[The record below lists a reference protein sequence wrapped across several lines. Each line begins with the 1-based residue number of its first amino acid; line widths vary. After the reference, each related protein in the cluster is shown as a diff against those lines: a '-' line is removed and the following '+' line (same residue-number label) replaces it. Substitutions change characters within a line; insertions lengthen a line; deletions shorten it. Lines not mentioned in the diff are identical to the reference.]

1 MTIQEIL
8 HFKYNIQCV
17 EGKTS
22 IPSKLVFAKEITTF
36 LDKYLVLLV
45 KYVPNSWYNC
55 LIIPIAYLSTGI
67 IPCTILIRKLC
78 TYLSK

>member
-8 HFKYNIQCV
+8 HFKYNIQCA

-22 IPSKLVFAKEITTF
+22 IPSKLVFAKEITTY
-36 LDKYLVLLV
+36 LDKYLLLRV
-45 KYVPNSWYNC
+45 EIRNSWYNC